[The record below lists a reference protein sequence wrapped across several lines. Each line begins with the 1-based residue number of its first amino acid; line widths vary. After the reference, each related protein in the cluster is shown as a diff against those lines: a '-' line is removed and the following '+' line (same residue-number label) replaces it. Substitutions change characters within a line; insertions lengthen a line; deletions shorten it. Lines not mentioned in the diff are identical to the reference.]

1 MKSWRKT
8 LTGMLVALLL
18 VLLLFLL
25 GTNVNYYFQAKDN
38 IQRKNIHTVEVWKS
52 SVETRLNMLYEHL
65 YELLLTIYNNTELSV
80 GTPMMKY
87 ATQQKCLDMMKDK
100 LLINEDVDCF
110 YIQDSSSTLQLFSAN
125 NRIKSYEAVALK
137 NYFYSTVFND
147 SIGLNSTD
155 WSIAGIGGEAY
166 FIKTVSL
173 GKYTVGLASSFS
185 NYDIDTNFSVMGSEM
200 SCLIVEE
207 ENIYPVSDEDWSEQ
221 VCFSADGNAYFSDK
235 SIIVAETTLDK
246 CGAQVLL
253 GARQDVF
260 RNGETNSVLLICGS
274 ALCFALFLILLFF
287 IKRTVVQPMQK
298 ILRANQ
304 ELSGDNPNYRIMEKA
319 NSLEFAALFDSFNK
333 MADSLYQM
341 RIESYDRKLSE
352 QKNELQMLRA
362 QLRPHFYLNAITTV
376 MNMTYQ
382 DRNEDI
388 RTYLA
393 ALAKY
398 MRYMLNYQSKWVTV
412 REEVAHIKSYFEMQ
426 KIKFPGSIDAYV
438 GCSESVADTK
448 IPYLLLFTVV
458 ENTFKHAMDL
468 YKPLQLLVQCESISN
483 QDFRGCRM
491 IVEDNGKGFSDE
503 VLNAFAPQDDNSVPT
518 AKDHFGLTN
527 ISRTLQL
534 IYHRNDLLQL
544 SNAPTGGA
552 HVEIW
557 IPEDS
562 NETLDL

>member
-8 LTGMLVALLL
+8 LTAMLMALLS

-25 GTNVNYYFQAKDN
+25 GTNVNYYLQAKDS
-38 IQRKNIHTVEVWKS
+38 IQRKNIRTVEIWKD
-52 SVETRLNMLYEHL
+52 SVDTRMNMLYQHL
-65 YELLLTIYNNTELSV
+65 YELLLTIYNNTELSA

-87 ATQQKCLDMMKDK
+87 VTQQKCLDMMKDK

-110 YIQDSSSTLQLFSAN
+110 YIQDRGSTLQLFSAN
-125 NRIKSYEAVALK
+125 NRIKSCEAFALK
-137 NYFYSTVFND
+137 SYFYSTKFND
-147 SIGLNSTD
+147 SIGLKNTS
-155 WSIAGIGGEAY
+155 WSIVRIGSESY
-166 FIKTVSL
+166 FIKTISL

-185 NYDIDTNFSVMGSEM
+185 YYNIDTNFSVMGSEM
-200 SCLIVEE
+200 SCMLVAGG
-207 ENIYPVSDEDWSEQ
+207 NIYPVSHEDWSEK
-221 VCFSADGNAYFSDK
+221 VCFSADGDADFSDK
-235 SIIVAETTLDK
+235 SIIVAKTTLDK
-246 CGAQVLL
+246 CKAQVLL
-253 GARQDVF
+253 GAREDVLHS
-260 RNGETNSVLLICGS
+260 GETNSILLVCGS

-287 IKRTVVQPMQK
+287 INRSVVQPMKK

-304 ELSGDNPNYRIMEKA
+304 ELSGGNANYRITENA
-319 NSLEFAALFDSFNK
+319 NSLEFVALFDSFNN

-376 MNMTYQ
+376 INMTYQ
-382 DRNEDI
+382 NRNEDI

-398 MRYMLNYQSKWVTV
+398 MRYMLNYQSKLVTV
-412 REEVAHIKSYFEMQ
+412 REEVANIKGYFEMQ

-448 IPYLLLFTVV
+448 LPYLLLFTVV
-458 ENTFKHAMDL
+458 ENAFKHAMDL

-534 IYHRNDLLQL
+534 TYHRNDLLQL

-562 NETLDL
+562 NETIDL